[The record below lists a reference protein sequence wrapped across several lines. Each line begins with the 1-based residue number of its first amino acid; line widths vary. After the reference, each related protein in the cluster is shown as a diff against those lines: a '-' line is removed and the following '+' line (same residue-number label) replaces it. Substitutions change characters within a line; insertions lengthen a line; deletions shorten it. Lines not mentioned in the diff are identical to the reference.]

1 MEAHRV
7 PTDPSA
13 GIPDLIHQLT
23 ADTRRLATDEVRLA
37 KLEMRES
44 VQRAST
50 GAIWLGV
57 AFGVGVVMMVALTV
71 LLATLIG
78 RLASGH
84 MWVGAMATG
93 VIELGLAAWL
103 VITGV
108 KSFAGPSYTLA
119 ATREELAE
127 TSRFVANPRAG

>member
-7 PTDPSA
+7 STDPSA
-13 GIPDLIHQLT
+13 GIPDLVRQLT
-23 ADTRRLATDEVRLA
+23 ADTRQLANDEIRLA

-44 VQRAST
+44 VKRT
-50 GAIWLGV
+50 GRGAIWLGV
-57 AFGVGVVMMVALTV
+57 AFGVGVVTMVALTL

-84 MWVGAMATG
+84 MWVGAVVTG
-93 VIELGLAAWL
+93 LIELGLAAWL
-103 VITGV
+103 VIAGV
-108 KSFAGPSYTLA
+108 KSFTGPSYTLE

>member
-7 PTDPSA
+7 PTDPST
-13 GIPDLIHQLT
+13 GITDLVQQLT
-23 ADTRRLATDEVRLA
+23 ADTKRLASDEIRLA

-44 VQRAST
+44 VKRT
-50 GAIWLGV
+50 GKGAIWLGV

-71 LLATLIG
+71 LLSTLIG

-84 MWVGAMATG
+84 MWVGALVTG
-93 VIELGLAAWL
+93 LIELGLAAWL

-108 KSFAGPSYTLA
+108 KSFAGPSYTLE

-127 TSRFVANPRAG
+127 TTRFVANPRAG